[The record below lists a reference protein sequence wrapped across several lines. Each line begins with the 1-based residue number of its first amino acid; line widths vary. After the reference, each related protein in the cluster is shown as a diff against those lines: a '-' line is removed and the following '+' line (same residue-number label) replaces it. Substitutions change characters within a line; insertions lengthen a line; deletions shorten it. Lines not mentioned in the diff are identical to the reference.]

1 MKALYEDC
9 VSEYVLE
16 ISTCIPSF
24 HLAVYFLICPEL
36 DALYFHGNFSETF
49 SSNAL
54 LFVEG
59 LI

>member
-16 ISTCIPSF
+16 ISTSF